1 MIRKFRKWWLP
12 AVALAAL
19 GLTTRHVV
27 ESQQA
32 LPDREPSSP
41 PSRRPFHEALA
52 GSGVVEARLENVA
65 VGAPVPGVVS
75 AVAVVEGQRVEVGD
89 LLFRIDDRQMQAE
102 LKVREAQLAAARS
115 TLERL
120 KQSPRAEQIPP
131 SEARVRRA
139 AAELA
144 AQRDRTERVERL
156 VSRRA
161 VSEEELVQ
169 QRQALAA
176 AEEALRLAESEDAL
190 LKAGT
195 WKPELSEA
203 EAEVARAEALVAQT
217 RIELERLDVRA
228 LQAGQVLQVDVRPGE
243 FVSAP
248 PLQPLM
254 MIGDLTQLH
263 VRVDVDEQDI
273 PRFREGLPGL
283 AYVRGDAAHGLPVRF
298 VRVEPY
304 VIPKRALTGEATE
317 RVDTRV
323 LQAIYAL
330 EPPIDGVF
338 VGQQVDV
345 YLDAGAV
352 SASAERQVARGR

>member
-1 MIRKFRKWWLP
+1 MTPLVRKLWLP

-19 GLTTRHVV
+19 GLTARHVV
-27 ESQQA
+27 LSHQSP
-32 LPDREPSSP
+32 PDREPASP
-41 PSRRPFHEALA
+41 PSRRPFSEALA
-52 GSGVVEARLENVA
+52 GSGLIEARLENVA
-65 VGAPVPGVVS
+65 VGAHLPGVVS
-75 AVAVVEGQRVEVGD
+75 EVAVVVGQRVAAGD
-89 LLFRIDDRQMQAE
+89 LLFRVDDRHLQAE
-102 LKVREAQLAAARS
+102 LKVREAQLATAQAA
-115 TLERL
+115 LARL
-120 KQSPRAEQIPP
+120 QQSPRPELIPP

-139 AAELA
+139 EAELA

-156 VSRRA
+156 VARRA

-176 AEEALRLAESEDAL
+176 SEEALRTAQAEDAL
-190 LKAGT
+190 LKAGA
-195 WKPELSEA
+195 WGAELSEA
-203 EAEVARAEALVAQT
+203 EAELVRARALVEQT
-217 RIELERLDVRA
+217 RTELTRLDVRA
-228 LQAGQVLQVDVRPGE
+228 LQDGQVLQVNVRPGE

-254 MIGDLTQLH
+254 VIGDLSQLH

-283 AYVRGDAAHGLPVRF
+283 AYVRGDAARGLPVRF
-298 VRVEPY
+298 VRIEPY
-304 VIPKRALTGEATE
+304 VIPKQSLTGDAQE

-330 EPPIDGVF
+330 DPPVEGVF

-345 YLDAGAV
+345 YLDAGAATAGGPARV
-352 SASAERQVARGR
+352 ASR